1 MRFQRFAFALLLLGA
16 VAATAHAQTKRAF
29 IVGIGDYE
37 ELPDLE
43 KTVGD
48 ARGYAEIF
56 EEELGYEVT
65 LLDDNPGRVEFITAF
80 DAFRSSIAPGDDV
93 AFIFSGHGWS
103 DGAENY
109 LVLSDAEQDASEIQ
123 LTLDTVGVTRFIL
136 ENIKSRNPR
145 VTIAIID
152 ACRDY
157 PFASITRS
165 GFEKGLVRT
174 EVSEGTMVM
183 YAAGSHQKALDRL
196 GADDP
201 SPYSVFTRVLLP
213 KLSEADRPLHDIAR
227 EVKTEVRTLAEEIDH
242 DQNPAYYDE
251 LLGDFCLSG
260 ECREVAP
267 AGPGPDTAAFTEAT
281 AIVGTEEGCRALF
294 NYLDDFPDGKHRNV
308 ARILLNQPECAFLVE
323 TESVVDPEGL
333 TLVGFEFE
341 KNFGGRGNDRFD
353 AVAPLPAGG
362 AWLVGYSFNPEIQ
375 KQAYKGRGRGPGVYA
390 VRVNAEGRL
399 QASEQVMEGHFIS
412 DVVTAPAGDD
422 GVWIAG
428 GLRKSE
434 DDASEQ
440 LIILRVD
447 KSGKLIARA
456 YIDSSGS
463 VAESSDVKLLDR
475 VINRATHA
483 VPTEDGGVLVAGMRI
498 VRAIEDTKSGS
509 EVIEAMFPLFVQ
521 LDAKGTV
528 ISEIDYTDALETRFS
543 AMISDGEG
551 GAFMAGYGY
560 EFSRDDEKQVLVG
573 QIGPKGSDGGWFL
586 DDTDSRVLSGQTPVA
601 IARIDG
607 GLAVLTSMDAGVS
620 KGAQQSL
627 YMLRAFSFENE
638 LLWQQKIAKP
648 GNLMLT
654 ALETL
659 EDGRLVA
666 LGTYSE
672 SGAVYSKSDRRPVF
686 KGIAIAFGET
696 GEIENEYSF
705 GEGENRF
712 QSIQQGP
719 DGNFWVAGLTDA
731 GTSNTGTQ
739 DAFVAK
745 LKLD

>member
-1 MRFQRFAFALLLLGA
+1 MRFQHIAFALLLFGA
-16 VAATAHAQTKRAF
+16 FAATAEAQTKRAF
-29 IVGIGDYE
+29 IVGIGNYE

-48 ARGYAEIF
+48 ARGYARVF

-80 DAFRSSIAPGDDV
+80 DTFRSSIAPGDDV

-136 ENIKSRNPR
+136 ENIKSRQPR
-145 VTIAIID
+145 VTLAIID

-260 ECREVAP
+260 ECREVESS
-267 AGPGPDTAAFTEAT
+267 GPDADTLAFTEAT
-281 AIVGTEEGCRALF
+281 AGVGTAEGCTALF

-308 ARILLNQPECAFLVE
+308 ARILLSQPECDFLVK
-323 TESVVDPEGL
+323 TGDAADPNAL
-333 TLVGFEFE
+333 ASLAFDFE

-353 AVAPLPAGG
+353 AVAPLPDGG
-362 AWLVGYSFNPEIQ
+362 AWLVGYSFDPEIQ
-375 KQAYKGRGRGPGVYA
+375 KQDFKGGGRGPGVYA
-390 VRVNAEGRL
+390 VRINAEGRL
-399 QASEQVMEGHFIS
+399 RASQKVMEGYFIS
-412 DVVTAPAGDD
+412 DVVTAPAGDN

-434 DDASEQ
+434 DEADEQ

-447 KSGKLIARA
+447 KSGKLLARA

-463 VAESSDVKLLDR
+463 ITKYPDVKLLDR

-483 VPTEDGGVLVAGMRI
+483 VPTGDGGVLVSGIRI
-498 VRAIEDTKSGS
+498 VRVAEITEKGGDRLEAIL
-509 EVIEAMFPLFVQ
+509 PLFVR
-521 LDAKGTV
+521 LDARGNI
-528 ISEIDYTDALETRFS
+528 ISEVDIIEGVETRIR
-543 AMISDGEG
+543 AMIPDGDG
-551 GAFMAGYGY
+551 GAFIAGFHK
-560 EFSRDDEKQVLVG
+560 EFADRPDPVGNFIG
-573 QIGPKGSDGGWFL
+573 QINTKGDLGWGL
-586 DDTDSRVLSGQTPVA
+586 DSKELNIGSIVGL
-601 IARIDG
+601 ARIEG
-607 GLAVLTSMDAGVS
+607 GLAVLSSVDSGAASAGRVYLLS
-620 KGAQQSL
+620 AYSL
-627 YMLRAFSFENE
+627 EDE

-654 ALETL
+654 ALETTN
-659 EDGRLVA
+659 DGRLIA
-666 LGTYSE
+666 LGTYSDT
-672 SGAVYSKSDRRPVF
+672 GAVYSKSDQRPVWT
-686 KGIAIAFGET
+686 GIGFSISARGGVEDEFTFPSGDTET
-696 GEIENEYSF
+696 QVIVPGADD
-705 GEGENRF
+705 RF
-712 QSIQQGP
+712 WIGGFTGAQ
-719 DGNFWVAGLTDA
+719 A
-731 GTSNTGTQ
+731 SNTGTQ
-739 DAFVAK
+739 DAYIAK
-745 LKLD
+745 LTID

>member
-1 MRFQRFAFALLLLGA
+1 MRFQRFAFALLLFGA
-16 VAATAHAQTKRAF
+16 VATTAEAQTKRAF

-48 ARGYAEIF
+48 ARGYAQVL

-136 ENIKSRNPR
+136 ENIKSRQPR
-145 VTIAIID
+145 VTLAIID

-183 YAAGSHQKALDRL
+183 YAAGSNQKALDRL
-196 GADDP
+196 GNDDP

-260 ECREVAP
+260 ECRAVEAT
-267 AGPGPDTAAFTEAT
+267 GQSPDAAAFTQAT
-281 AIVGTEEGCRALF
+281 AMVGTEQGCTALF
-294 NYLDDFPDGKHRNV
+294 NYLDDFPDGTHRNV
-308 ARILLNQPECAFLVE
+308 ARILLSQPECDFLVK
-323 TESVVDPEGL
+323 TGDAADPDAL
-333 TLVGFEFE
+333 ASLDFDFEQ
-341 KNFGGRGNDRFD
+341 NFGGRGNDRFD
-353 AVAPLPAGG
+353 AVAPLPDGG
-362 AWLVGYSFNPEIQ
+362 AWLVGYSFDPEIQ
-375 KQAYKGRGRGPGVYA
+375 KQDFKGGGRGPGVYA

-399 QASEQVMEGHFIS
+399 QASQQVLVGAFIS
-412 DVVTAPAGDD
+412 DVVTAPAPDN

-428 GLRKSE
+428 GFRKSE
-434 DDASEQ
+434 TVADEQ
-440 LIILRVD
+440 LYIMRLDSR
-447 KSGKLIARA
+447 GRGIARA

-463 VAESSDVKLLDR
+463 IAKFPDVRLLDR

-483 VPTEDGGVLVAGMRI
+483 VPTDDGGVLVAGMRI
-498 VRAIEDTKSGS
+498 VRVEGSAQSGREKLEAIL
-509 EVIEAMFPLFVQ
+509 PLFVR
-521 LDAKGTV
+521 LNARGNI
-528 ISEIDYTDALETRFS
+528 ISEVDIIEGVETRIR
-543 AMISDGEG
+543 AMIPDGDG
-551 GAFMAGYGY
+551 GAFIAGFHK
-560 EFSRDDEKQVLVG
+560 EFADRPDSVGNFVG
-573 QIGPKGSDGGWFL
+573 QINTKGDLGWGL
-586 DDTDSRVLSGQTPVA
+586 DSKELNMGSVVGL
-601 IARIDG
+601 ARIEG
-607 GLAVLTSMDAGVS
+607 GLAVLSSVDSGAASAGRVYLLS
-620 KGAQQSL
+620 AYTL
-627 YMLRAFSFENE
+627 EEE

-654 ALETL
+654 ALETAA
-659 EDGRLVA
+659 DGRLIA

-672 SGAVYSKSDRRPVF
+672 SGAVYSKSDKRPVF
-686 KGIAIAFGET
+686 NGIAFAFGEK
-696 GEIENEYSF
+696 GEIEDDYSF
-705 GEGENRF
+705 GAGENRI
-712 QSIQQGP
+712 QSIRQGP
-719 DGNFWVAGLTDA
+719 DGSFWVAGLTDA
-731 GTSNTGTQ
+731 AASNTGTQ